1 MPLKW
6 LDDERSAVWR
16 CRRSPSWPPP
26 NRPPSNEGL
35 AYPNP
40 FSSSP
45 ADVGSL
51 LALTSSLA
59 SLEASPLALAE
70 LTDQILEHPA
80 AEDSEPLD
88 RLADLRGGSG
98 DHSCSPTCSKAPRA
112 AYVETVKFLNIP
124 RTELPNRQDVPLR
137 DFDPDP
143 RLDTAASEEPLVD
156 GLNSDGLVPDTVLA
170 PKPMGENALEAVL
183 LDVTRGIYSEETGV
197 PRVEQKGINGLLEEM
212 RRFMLS
218 DKGYKPEDQQEVLI
232 KTLRTLM
239 TPFLPPFYRIFMGGI
254 VPSYD
259 PDDDRV
265 GADPK
270 WLADGVQAVR
280 AKLPEPLQKYLEP
293 GKQYG
298 PWFYAPLTAVVAH
311 LPLASCR
318 PVYAQFEIH
327 GRLGLV
333 VEKCV
338 LQESNCKGMCLN
350 SCKLPAQNLFNE
362 LGLPCKPPNFAT
374 HECQWSFGEP
384 APLSR
389 RTRRGQRDACKDALT
404 RGDEGASGGGPTV
417 RVRVRCETRMIAHVL
432 LGWFR
437 LRRTGRDGRFERFAC
452 CALCGRVAPS
462 ERCRGRSVRCW

>member
-1 MPLKW
+1 M
-6 LDDERSAVWR
+6 AG
-16 CRRSPSWPPP
+16 RRALG
-26 NRPPSNEGL
+26 GL
-35 AYPNP
+35 ALQAVAVLAASLQPP
-40 FSSSP
+40 TQQRGPSIPHPVSSSP

-51 LALTSSLA
+51 FALTSSLA

-88 RLADLRGGSG
+88 RLADFARRQRRSQLLTDLLKSDR
-98 DHSCSPTCSKAPRA
+98 T

-298 PWFYAPLTAVVAH
+298 PWFYAPTLTAVVAPFAFGF
-311 LPLASCR
+311 LVGPSTLNLRSDG
-318 PVYAQFEIH
+318 QF
-327 GRLGLV
+327 GGLV
-333 VEKCV
+333 VEKCKF

-350 SCKLPAQNLFNE
+350 SCKLPAQNLFDE
-362 LGLPCKPPNFAT
+362 LGLPLRVTPNFAT

-384 APLSR
+384 APPPAEDPTWPKGCVQGCTSR
-389 RTRRGQRDACKDALT
+389 EAMKEL
-404 RGDEGASGGGPTV
+404 SGGGPTV
-417 RVRVRCETRMIAHVL
+417 RACE
-432 LGWFR
+432 
-437 LRRTGRDGRFERFAC
+437 
-452 CALCGRVAPS
+452 
-462 ERCRGRSVRCW
+462 